1 MDKTKTY
8 REKVLEEFDEEFPE
22 RNNIDGDLA
31 FYPCMNFK
39 TFLDKKLEEQEKNN
53 LEFVRLKIESIKW
66 LKNKIDEQKQ
76 IHAVEIKR
84 LSKDANEWQKDYIEL
99 EKRLRLSEF
108 DILKVLWLNSTDAK
122 GMLLQMDRE
131 CRVNIAKLIL
141 ALQDKKVMI
150 PKEPRGHRRMG

>member
-39 TFLDKKLEEQEKNN
+39 TFLDKKLEEQEK
-53 LEFVRLKIESIKW
+53 
-66 LKNKIDEQKQ
+66 
-76 IHAVEIKR
+76 IHTVEIKR